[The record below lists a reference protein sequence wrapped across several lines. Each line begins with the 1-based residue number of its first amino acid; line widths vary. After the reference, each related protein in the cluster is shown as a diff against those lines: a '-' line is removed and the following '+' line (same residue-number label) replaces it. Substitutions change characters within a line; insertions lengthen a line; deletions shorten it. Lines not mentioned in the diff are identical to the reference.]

1 MKYLSFFCVILL
13 ITACDSFGKK
23 KVNADDLLTEEL
35 KTITWNDVDE
45 YPTFESC
52 NQAITKDAK
61 KACFENT
68 LANLMS
74 NKILDYRIIVEKA
87 LNDTLYLEFKISKQ
101 GELSILNIDNSAN
114 VKSQI
119 PEIETYI
126 KRSLD
131 SLPKILPAIKRGQY
145 VTTEFKLPLIIKVE

>member
-1 MKYLSFFCVILL
+1 MTS
-13 ITACDSFGKK
+13 CDYFDKR

-52 NQAITKDAK
+52 NQSVTKEAK
-61 KACFENT
+61 KLCFENT
-68 LANLMS
+68 LAGLIS
-74 NKILDYRIIVEKA
+74 NKILEYRIVVEEA
-87 LNDTLYLEFKISKQ
+87 LNDTLYLEFKVSKQ
-101 GELSILNIDNSAN
+101 GDLSILNINNSTN

-126 KRSLD
+126 KSSLD
-131 SLPKILPAIKRGQY
+131 SLPKILPAIKRGQH

>member
-1 MKYLSFFCVILL
+1 MTS
-13 ITACDSFGKK
+13 CDYFDKK
-23 KVNADDLLTEEL
+23 KVNANDLLTEEL
-35 KTITWNDVDE
+35 KTINWNDVDE

-52 NQAITKDAK
+52 NQSVTKEAK
-61 KACFENT
+61 KACFETT
-68 LANLMS
+68 LTTHIS
-74 NKILDYRIIVEKA
+74 NKVVSYRIIVEEA

-131 SLPKILPAIKRGQY
+131 SLPKILPAIKRGQH